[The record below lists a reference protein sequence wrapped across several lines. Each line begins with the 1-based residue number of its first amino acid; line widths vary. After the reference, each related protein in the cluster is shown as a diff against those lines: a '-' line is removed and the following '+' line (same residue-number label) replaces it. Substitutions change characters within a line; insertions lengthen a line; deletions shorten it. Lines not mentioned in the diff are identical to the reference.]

1 MKKEFLITTV
11 VIALIAIGI
20 SVYVLLT
27 NNRKISVSFNTNSD
41 IKLSNMEIKKGD
53 NIDLPVLEREG
64 YNFLGWY
71 LENEKITNSYQ
82 FNTNAVLSA
91 KWEEVNNNTFI
102 VTFDSNGGDSISSQ
116 TINAGETVK
125 EPSNPN
131 KTGYRFVE
139 WQLNGNA
146 YDFNSAVT
154 ANITLVAKWESTDNK
169 KEYTVS
175 FNSNGGSTVAKQTI
189 KEGGK
194 VNKPNDPTRS
204 GYRFVEWQLNN
215 KTYDFS
221 TAVTSDITLVAKW
234 ENMSDKKT
242 YTVTFD
248 TRGGGNIAKQTVKE
262 GEKATKPNDPTN
274 VNSDYTFVEW
284 QLDGKTYDFNA
295 PVTANIILRAVWEEC
310 GRMPIGSSTK
320 TVKFNTNGGIDIN
333 DITFCLTCSSKIIE
347 LPPSTRNG
355 FIFVGWYADSEF
367 KTKVEGAE
375 NDIKN
380 ANWVKTSCSNYETTL
395 YAKWQNENDCPIID
409 GGAGKIVKFNTNGG
423 NNIEDLQIC
432 VTCAPEAIVLPTPTK
447 IRSSFLGWYADP
459 NFQTKVYGDVNDIK
473 GAIWTKVSCYK
484 SETTI
489 YAKWKTLSPAAK
501 PMIYLYPEKEMDI
514 NVKLGNP
521 NLLTTVYPK
530 YNNGWSVKAYP
541 SGKLIDN
548 NTGRELY
555 GLYWEGKNYFS
566 KVTNEGFVI
575 KGEDTAKFLEEKL
588 EILGLTERESE
599 EFIVYWLPQMEHNAY
614 NYIRFATMKEINKY
628 MPININPKPDTIIRI
643 MMEFTPLDKKI
654 DVKEQ
659 KLNRITRKGFTAVE
673 WGGNLINQDFVK

>member
-204 GYRFVEWQLNN
+204 GYRFVE
-215 KTYDFS
+215 
-221 TAVTSDITLVAKW
+221 
-234 ENMSDKKT
+234 
-242 YTVTFD
+242 
-248 TRGGGNIAKQTVKE
+248 
-262 GEKATKPNDPTN
+262 
-274 VNSDYTFVEW
+274 
-284 QLDGKTYDFNA
+284 
-295 PVTANIILRAVWEEC
+295 
-310 GRMPIGSSTK
+310 
-320 TVKFNTNGGIDIN
+320 
-333 DITFCLTCSSKIIE
+333 
-347 LPPSTRNG
+347 
-355 FIFVGWYADSEF
+355 
-367 KTKVEGAE
+367 
-375 NDIKN
+375 
-380 ANWVKTSCSNYETTL
+380 
-395 YAKWQNENDCPIID
+395 
-409 GGAGKIVKFNTNGG
+409 
-423 NNIEDLQIC
+423 
-432 VTCAPEAIVLPTPTK
+432 
-447 IRSSFLGWYADP
+447 
-459 NFQTKVYGDVNDIK
+459 
-473 GAIWTKVSCYK
+473 
-484 SETTI
+484 
-489 YAKWKTLSPAAK
+489 
-501 PMIYLYPEKEMDI
+501 
-514 NVKLGNP
+514 
-521 NLLTTVYPK
+521 
-530 YNNGWSVKAYP
+530 
-541 SGKLIDN
+541 
-548 NTGRELY
+548 
-555 GLYWEGKNYFS
+555 
-566 KVTNEGFVI
+566 
-575 KGEDTAKFLEEKL
+575 
-588 EILGLTERESE
+588 
-599 EFIVYWLPQMEHNAY
+599 
-614 NYIRFATMKEINKY
+614 
-628 MPININPKPDTIIRI
+628 
-643 MMEFTPLDKKI
+643 
-654 DVKEQ
+654 
-659 KLNRITRKGFTAVE
+659 
-673 WGGNLINQDFVK
+673 